1 MVFEALTMGSSNQI
15 KLTFEKFWPAVRIA
29 GTNTPLLSRSGFPWP
44 SGDTKLPFATTSG
57 YASQT

>member
-1 MVFEALTMGSSNQI
+1 MRGTSNQI
-15 KLTFEKFWPAVRIA
+15 KLTFEKYWPAVRIA